1 MPVRKLFVVALSFVC
16 VQLWC
21 AGALAQTV
29 DRAKAAEEIESLR
42 EQIKAREAALL
53 APSDEDRKAHAE
65 FLAQADT
72 GLVRLLPR
80 EKWDSKLSTRGGGAY
95 YSFERLTHEYG
106 YGSDI
111 QLEQGALS
119 VGFAGA
125 DFGFLVSV
133 GDVPVENVS
142 EETEAVQFMAAFK
155 TPSAEPEARASYR
168 QFAFHPGHQA
178 GRWTYRSRVP
188 VVEGQTYALRS
199 VNYDRS
205 DVLVAFRVVRRDTD
219 GSVVLLWK
227 ILKKYPK
234 PLLERVAT
242 TGAGR

>member
-1 MPVRKLFVVALSFVC
+1 MSCRKLFVAALSFVC

-29 DRAKAAEEIESLR
+29 DRAKAAAEIESLR
-42 EQIKAREAALL
+42 EQIKTREATLL
-53 APSDEDRKAHAE
+53 APADEDRKAHSE
-65 FLAQADT
+65 FLAQTDT

-80 EKWDSKLSTRGGGAY
+80 EKWDSKLSTRGGGSY

-111 QLEQGALS
+111 QLEQDSLS

-125 DFGFLVSV
+125 DFGFLVNV
-133 GDVPVENVS
+133 GDVPIENVS
-142 EETEAVQFMAAFK
+142 EESEAVQFMASFK
-155 TPSAEPEARASYR
+155 TPSPEPEARASYR
-168 QFAFHPGHQA
+168 QFAFNSGHQA
-178 GRWTYRSRVP
+178 GRWTYKNRLP
-188 VVEGQTYALRS
+188 AVENQTYALRS
-199 VNYDRS
+199 VNYGRS
-205 DVLVAFRVVRRDTD
+205 DVLVAFRIVRKDAD

-234 PLLERVAT
+234 PVLERIAT
-242 TGAGR
+242 TDTGL

>member
-1 MPVRKLFVVALSFVC
+1 MSFRKLLVVALSVVC
-16 VQLWC
+16 VQLLC

-29 DRAKAAEEIESLR
+29 DRAKAAAEIESLR
-42 EQIKAREAALL
+42 EQIKAREATLL
-53 APSDEDRKAHAE
+53 APPDEDRKAHAE

-106 YGSDI
+106 YGSDL
-111 QLEQGALS
+111 QLEQGQLS

-125 DFGFLVSV
+125 DFGFMLSL
-133 GDVPVENVS
+133 GDVPIENVS
-142 EETEAVQFMAAFK
+142 EETEAVQFMASFK

-168 QFAFHPGHQA
+168 QFAYHPGHQA
-178 GRWTYRSRVP
+178 GRWTYRSRLP
-188 VVEGQTYALRS
+188 VAENQTYALRS

-205 DVLVAFRVVRRDTD
+205 DVLVAFRVVRKDAD

-227 ILKKYPK
+227 VLKKYPK
-234 PLLERVAT
+234 PVLERIAT
-242 TGAGR
+242 TDTGR